1 MMTDKKLPCD
11 VVQDLLPLYVDGV
24 CSADSRQLVDAH
36 LAECDDCRR
45 VLADL
50 QESETEVAFH
60 ADAKAVIRAHN
71 KHQSKT
77 ALALGVLISVFLTGV
92 MGVMLYVTLKGW
104 SDWQTTITVGASLLF
119 LAGLTAVPLLASSK
133 RLTKAIV
140 FSTLA
145 LVLVILCEEAFFG
158 EESGLETLQI
168 ITATIFAISLFTFP
182 VVVRQAHLPEP
193 LCHHKL
199 VITMLWDSIW
209 FVLMMLFLAIDFPQD
224 MEFMMEGPLLLVG
237 AATLSLVAVAWLI
250 ALAVRYLRVHWLAKC
265 GIAVVLLALWT
276 AFGMHFGWAMFDGV
290 DSPLLVGGI
299 GSAIG
304 AIFVAIGAI
313 LGKKGQK

>member
-168 ITATIFAISLFTFP
+168 ITATIFAISLFAFP

-209 FVLMMLFLAIDFPQD
+209 FVLMMLFLAIDVPQE
-224 MEFMMEGPLLLVG
+224 MGFVMV
-237 AATLSLVAVAWLI
+237 ATLSLVAVAWLI
-250 ALAVRYLRVHWLAKC
+250 ALAARYLRVHWLAKG

-313 LGKKGQK
+313 LGKKGQL

>member
-1 MMTDKKLPCD
+1 MTDKKLPCD

-45 VLADL
+45 VLANL

-168 ITATIFAISLFTFP
+168 ITATIFAISLFAFP

-209 FVLMMLFLAIDFPQD
+209 FVLMMLFLAIDVPQE
-224 MEFMMEGPLLLVG
+224 MGFVMV
-237 AATLSLVAVAWLI
+237 ATLSLVAVAWLI
-250 ALAVRYLRVHWLAKC
+250 ALAARYLRVHWLAKC

-290 DSPLLVGGI
+290 DSPLLGGGI

-304 AIFVAIGAI
+304 AIFVAIGVI
-313 LGKKGQK
+313 IGKKGQQ

>member
-50 QESETEVAFH
+50 QESEAEVAFH

-158 EESGLETLQI
+158 EESGVETLQI

-209 FVLMMLFLAIDFPQD
+209 FVLMMLFLAIDVPQE
-224 MEFMMEGPLLLVG
+224 MGFVMV
-237 AATLSLVAVAWLI
+237 ATLSLVAVAWLI
-250 ALAVRYLRVHWLAKC
+250 ALAARYLRVHWLAKC

-276 AFGMHFGWAMFDGV
+276 ALGMHFGWAMFDGV

>member
-168 ITATIFAISLFTFP
+168 ITATIFAISLFAFP

-209 FVLMMLFLAIDFPQD
+209 FVLMMLFLAIDVPQE
-224 MEFMMEGPLLLVG
+224 MGFVTV
-237 AATLSLVAVAWLI
+237 ATLSLVAVAWLI
-250 ALAVRYLRVHWLAKC
+250 ALAARYLRVHWLAKG

-276 AFGMHFGWAMFDGV
+276 ALGMHFGWAMFDGV